1 MGDREILDCSAAEV
15 VCLIAAADGEIA
27 SQLNPAEILI
37 VEDEALIALH
47 LEALVKSLG
56 HTVVGLAATCKE
68 AVALAEHHRP
78 QLILTD
84 IQLSDGSSGLDAVN
98 EILSHF
104 EVPIIFVTGHPE
116 LLLTGTKPEPAFI
129 ISKPFDDEAV
139 KAVISQALFF
149 EVRSHS
155 TAGPEASG
163 TRPALA

>member
-1 MGDREILDCSAAEV
+1 MGDRGEILDCSAAEV

-98 EILSHF
+98 EN
-104 EVPIIFVTGHPE
+104 
-116 LLLTGTKPEPAFI
+116 PEPFRGAHYLRDRASRTAF
-129 ISKPFDDEAV
+129 DRNEAG
-139 KAVISQALFF
+139 ARFHYL
-149 EVRSHS
+149 
-155 TAGPEASG
+155 EAF
-163 TRPALA
+163 RR